1 VIKNERQHRI
11 TRAHAEKFRA
21 TLNELAAT
29 PRPKN
34 VHPKLWEAQKAGLK
48 SQLQDL
54 EAELQEYETL
64 KTGGPQ
70 EFLNWIPSRD
80 CRRCSFKRASRRDG
94 RRRI

>member
-21 TLNELAAT
+21 TLKELAAR

-54 EAELQEYETL
+54 EAE
-64 KTGGPQ
+64 PR
-70 EFLNWIPSRD
+70 FLNWIPSKD

-94 RRRI
+94 RRRIWRRVWV